1 MGTALEKTL
10 RVYSDLLL
18 ENFQLLGYLA
28 CIVVTVLAV
37 VEHWR

>member
-1 MGTALEKTL
+1 MGIALEKTL

-28 CIVVTVLAV
+28 GP
-37 VEHWR
+37 H